1 MKTFVGKVL
10 VLDLTCQ
17 AGWKVRL
24 DSCSN
29 LLLHIDHLCLNKH
42 TPRTTLFKKTIG
54 QNTFLSELKSVIL
67 KIINLKVD
75 FSNAT
80 SLFKKREELSIDLIA
95 VAHPR

>member
-1 MKTFVGKVL
+1 MKTFVCKVL
-10 VLDLTCQ
+10 VLDLTCK
-17 AGWKVRL
+17 AGWKVGL

-75 FSNAT
+75 FQMPPPSP
-80 SLFKKREELSIDLIA
+80 KKEKKY
-95 VAHPR
+95 